1 MFSKNLFG
9 TNVLYTYHS
18 DQLYSGCSLAKEL
31 LMKQKLK
38 PQGMKVKARNTQGGN
53 HSYEKKTIQSCI
65 KSRKHTC
72 AWQCQNFRKC
82 KH

>member
-38 PQGMKVKARNTQGGN
+38 PQGMKVKAQNTQGGN
-53 HSYEKKTIQSCI
+53 HNYEKKN
-65 KSRKHTC
+65 HTKLHKKQKTYFC
-72 AWQCQNFRKC
+72 MAVSKFQKM
-82 KH
+82 